1 MTNPILYNLV
11 LVYNIEFYTLYWKAF
26 PPFNMDIDD
35 QDSRNSY
42 DNSQSDN
49 MSNEQSNTCVQNSC
63 CLDPSHLEQ
72 NEQFDE

>member
-1 MTNPILYNLV
+1 
-11 LVYNIEFYTLYWKAF
+11 
-26 PPFNMDIDD
+26 MDIDD